1 MQLLTGAATCQC
13 LVIGVVSAAKVF
25 VGRCSEN
32 GLGFAVGHCHAR
44 VSFRRFS
51 AAYVDPGL
59 KSCTYVECV
68 LWRIETRLR
77 SPGERGDDA
86 RQFKATGPAPSQ
98 FLVMQTFSYSI
109 GQVFAFVQAVGL
121 LHQPDQLFVLRRS
134 LWWFDCPF
142 VERFVSGTF
151 SQVTGGLLY
160 AHLRHNAL
168 DWLVCQT
175 MATAGRHRRFLLC
188 ARLSFLYQQ

>member
-1 MQLLTGAATCQC
+1 MQLSTGAATCQH
-13 LVIGVVSAAKVF
+13 LVIGVVSAAIAF

-32 GLGFAVGHCHAR
+32 GLGFAVGHYYAR
-44 VSFRRFS
+44 VSFRWCS

-59 KSCTYVECV
+59 KSCTYIECV

-77 SPGERGDDA
+77 SPGESGDDT
-86 RQFKATGPAPSQ
+86 RQSKATGPAPSQ
-98 FLVMQTFSYSI
+98 FLVMQTSLDSI
-109 GQVFAFVQAVGL
+109 GQVFAFVQAAGL
-121 LHQPDQLFVLRRS
+121 LHQPDQLFVFRRS

-142 VERFVSGTF
+142 VERFVSGTLN
-151 SQVTGGLLY
+151 QVTGGLLY

-175 MATAGRHRRFLLC
+175 MATARRHRRFLLC
-188 ARLSFLYQQ
+188 AGLNFPCQR